1 MMVKG
6 VNRQIIEINDTG
18 NNYFEKALLFVAP
31 GRSDTPNAKLKAE
44 AKHYLLSL
52 SKAQEP
58 KTLRQRHKI
67 KMRKKHLIVISS
79 AVAFAAAVAVL
90 LLNFL

>member
-1 MMVKG
+1 MVKG

-31 GRSDTPNAKLKAE
+31 GRSDTPNAKLKVE

-52 SKAQEP
+52 SAPSEQ
-58 KTLRQRHKI
+58 TSLRSRHKA
-67 KMRKKHLIVISS
+67 KKRKKHLIVALS
-79 AVAFAAAVAVL
+79 ALTFIGGLAFIL
-90 LLNFL
+90 FNFL